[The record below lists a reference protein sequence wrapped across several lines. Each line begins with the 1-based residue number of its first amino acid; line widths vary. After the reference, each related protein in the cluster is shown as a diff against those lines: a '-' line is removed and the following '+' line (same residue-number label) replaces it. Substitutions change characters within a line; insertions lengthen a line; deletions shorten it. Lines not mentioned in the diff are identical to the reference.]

1 MADKTEKV
9 PYVYCFLDTNILL
22 EFETFD
28 DVEWPKVLNA
38 KQVCLVLAP
47 VVISELDKHK
57 TDYNNARR
65 QKRARMLLPKITKL
79 TEGETIA
86 DALPQVRHNVTLL
99 VLPNEPLIDWKAEH
113 LDPTVNDDRLIASI
127 LEFSRE
133 RPLEGVLLLSDDSGP
148 RFKAKSRNIP
158 MQAPPDKLKRLV
170 EPPSPEEVE
179 NRKLKQQIQELTE
192 RMPILKLG
200 FYEHEQ
206 IVDEVIRPMNT
217 AWLWQTPEEYVQEE
231 IAQKREDLAHILAK
245 ANDTVQEDDVRKFTE
260 EYEKYLAKLEPAL
273 KMQFIKDYSP
283 YCKFQLTVVNEGSA
297 PARGIGIS
305 ILFPK
310 GASVLTTYEL
320 DDDVE
325 IEAEMP
331 AEPALPEWAKPPVPE
346 WMKKILPS
354 SSLLAAMSA
363 TGALSKGILGSTV
376 YKPAG
381 FYKKTYYIY
390 NFPFDRD
397 TFEQRTDKLSHH
409 EQWPIKPMAVY
420 LPPSAR
426 KGFSI
431 EYSVYADELL
441 EPITGELKVR
451 WEQGTQET
459 NIDEETKTM

>member
-1 MADKTEKV
+1 
-9 PYVYCFLDTNILL
+9 
-22 EFETFD
+22 
-28 DVEWPKVLNA
+28 
-38 KQVCLVLAP
+38 
-47 VVISELDKHK
+47 
-57 TDYNNARR
+57 
-65 QKRARMLLPKITKL
+65 
-79 TEGETIA
+79 
-86 DALPQVRHNVTLL
+86 
-99 VLPNEPLIDWKAEH
+99 
-113 LDPTVNDDRLIASI
+113 
-127 LEFSRE
+127 
-133 RPLEGVLLLSDDSGP
+133 
-148 RFKAKSRNIP
+148 

-217 AWLWQTPEEYVQEE
+217 TWLWQTPEEYMQEE

-245 ANDTVQEDDVRKFTE
+245 ANDTVQEDEVRKYTE

-305 ILFPK
+305 TLFPK

-451 WEQGTQET
+451 WEQGSQET
-459 NIDEETKTM
+459 NN

>member
-28 DVEWPKVLNA
+28 DVDWPKVLNA

-79 TEGETIA
+79 NEAETIA
-86 DALPQVRHNVTLL
+86 DTLPQVRHNVTLL

-113 LDPTVNDDRLIASI
+113 LDPMVNDDRLIASI
-127 LEFSRE
+127 LEFSRQ
-133 RPLEGVLLLSDDSGP
+133 RPLERVLLLSDDSGP

-158 MQAPPDKLKRLV
+158 MQAPPDRLKRLV

-192 RMPILKLG
+192 RMPTLRLG
-200 FYEHEQ
+200 FYEHGQ
-206 IVDEVIRPMNT
+206 IVDEIIRPMST

-231 IAQKREDLAHILAK
+231 IDQKREDLAYIVAK
-245 ANDTVQEDDVRKFTE
+245 ANDTVQEDEVRKFTE
-260 EYEKYLAKLEPAL
+260 EYEKYLAKLEHAL

-283 YCKFQLTVVNEGSA
+283 YCKFQLTVINEGSA
-297 PARGIGIS
+297 PAQGVGVHIM
-305 ILFPK
+305 FPK
-310 GASVLTTYEL
+310 GAAVVYEL
-320 DDDVE
+320 DDDME
-325 IEAEMP
+325 IEVEMP
-331 AEPALPEWAKPPVPE
+331 AEPALPEWAKTPVPE
-346 WMKKILPS
+346 WIKNMMPPQ
-354 SSLLAAMSA
+354 SLLSSMNI
-363 TGALSKGILGSTV
+363 LSRGIAPTLV

-381 FYKKTYYIY
+381 FYKNTYYIY
-390 NFPFDRD
+390 NFPFDRN

-426 KGFSI
+426 EGFSI
-431 EYSVYADELL
+431 KYSVYADELL
-441 EPITGELKVR
+441 EPIAGGLKVR
-451 WEQGTQET
+451 WEQGSQEI
-459 NIDEETKTM
+459 NN